1 MVIEIWEVEV
11 AEIVVA
17 VGVVLVAV
25 VVDVAGVAVQKR
37 KYFGTDWHAGRV
49 RASAVKFRLHTV
61 ALLFGEFF
69 QVHISFV
76 ETRSSR

>member
-1 MVIEIWEVEV
+1 MAIEIWEVEV

-49 RASAVKFRLHTV
+49 RASAV
-61 ALLFGEFF
+61 
-69 QVHISFV
+69 
-76 ETRSSR
+76 